1 MKAIDKISV
10 EGVREVLELL
20 YDYPKEID
28 KIAKS
33 ALRKAIAPLVR
44 DVKKANPVKGVKISI
59 KPLRSFNPGLKYGYF
74 GQVGDSNRLE
84 VSPWFKAYWKN
95 YGTMSRRYS
104 GHKFLTG
111 VRGRG
116 RGKGVRPRL
125 FFENAVEGKENEVY
139 DRFEKYLIEGVNKF
153 LAQRKL

>member
-33 ALRKAIAPLVR
+33 ALRKAVAPLVR
-44 DVKKANPVKGVKISI
+44 DVKRANPIKGVKISV
-59 KPLRSFNPGLKYGYF
+59 KSLKSFNPGLKYGYF
-74 GQVGDSNRLE
+74 GEVGGNNRLE

-95 YGTMSRRYS
+95 YGTMSRRYP

-111 VRGRG
+111 VKGRG

-139 DRFEKYLIEGVNKF
+139 DRFEKFLIEGVNKF
-153 LAQRKL
+153 LAQWKR